1 MRRSAPPPTSRAGRQ
16 ALAFGR
22 ALRNASDTVTYSIV
36 ALDRDTGELG
46 VAVQSRWLAAG
57 AVVPWARPG
66 VGAVATQSFVDA
78 RYGHAG
84 IELLAGGRTPEAALA
99 ELIAA
104 DTDPGVRQVGMVDA
118 TGRTAAHTGSDCV
131 AAAGH
136 LTGSGVTVQANMM
149 ERATVWP
156 AMLAAYEGADGDL
169 ADRLLAALRAAE
181 TEGGDV
187 RGRQSAGLLV
197 VPGNPDAKPWD
208 VRFDVRIDDHRD
220 PLDELER
227 LVSVARGYEA
237 LDEAFEALAVGE
249 VEAAAAFTERA
260 AALAPDD
267 DQIRLWH
274 AVTVFDAGDEARGRK
289 LYRSALAVE
298 PRAGEHLR
306 RFAAAGQLPGRER
319 LVDALA
325 RDD

>member
-1 MRRSAPPPTSRAGRQ
+1 M
-16 ALAFGR
+16 
-22 ALRNASDTVTYSIV
+22 TYSIV
-36 ALDRDTGELG
+36 ALDRNSGELG

-78 RYGHAG
+78 RYGLVG
-84 IELLAGGRTPEAALA
+84 IELLASGHAPEAALA
-99 ELIAA
+99 ELLTA
-104 DTDPGVRQVGMVDA
+104 DPDPGVRQVGMVDA
-118 TGRTAAHTGSDCV
+118 TGRTAAHTGADCV

-136 LTGSGVTVQANMM
+136 LMGASVTVQANMM

-156 AMLAAYEGADGDL
+156 AMLAAFEGAQGDL
-169 ADRLLAALRAAE
+169 TDRLFAALRAAE
-181 TEGGDV
+181 AEGGDV
-187 RGRQSAGLLV
+187 RGRQSAGILV
-197 VPGNPDAKPWD
+197 VPGNADAKPWD
-208 VRFDVRIDDHRD
+208 VRFDVRVDDHRH

-227 LVSVARGYEA
+227 LVSIARAYEA
-237 LDEAFEALAVGE
+237 LDEGFEALAVGE
-249 VEAAAAFTERA
+249 VEAAAAFMERA

-267 DQIRLWH
+267 DQIRLWQ
-274 AVTVFDAGDEARGRK
+274 AVTVFEAGDETRGRK

>member
-1 MRRSAPPPTSRAGRQ
+1 MARYP
-16 ALAFGR
+16 LAIDLVAR
-22 ALRNASDTVTYSIV
+22 HASDTVTYSIV
-36 ALDRDTGELG
+36 AFDSDTGELG

-57 AVVPWARPG
+57 SVVPWARPG

-84 IELLAGGRTPEAALA
+84 IELLAAGQSPGAALA

-104 DTDPGVRQVGMVDA
+104 DPDPGVRQVGIVDVM
-118 TGRTAAHTGSDCV
+118 GRTAAHTGSACV
-131 AAAGH
+131 PAAGDVA
-136 LTGSGVTVQANMM
+136 GAGVTVQANMM

-156 AMLAAYEGADGDL
+156 AMLAAYERAGGDL
-169 ADRLLAALRAAE
+169 TDRLLAALRAAE
-181 TEGGDV
+181 DEGGDV
-187 RGRQSAGLLV
+187 RGRQSAGILV
-197 VPGNPDAKPWD
+197 VPGYADAKPWD
-208 VRFDVRIDDHRD
+208 VRFNVRIDDHRD
-220 PLDELER
+220 PLGELER
-227 LVSVARGYEA
+227 LVFVARAYEA

-249 VEAAAAFTERA
+249 LEAAAAFTDRA

-267 DQIRLWH
+267 DQIRLWQ
-274 AVTVFDAGDEARGRK
+274 AVMVFEAGDETRGRK

-325 RDD
+325 REG

>member
-197 VPGNPDAKPWD
+197 VPGSPDAKPWD

>member
-1 MRRSAPPPTSRAGRQ
+1 MLRSAPPPTSRAGQQ

-57 AVVPWARPG
+57 AVVPWVRPG

-149 ERATVWP
+149 ERSTVWP

-169 ADRLLAALRAAE
+169 TDRLLAALRAAE
-181 TEGGDV
+181 AEGGDV

-197 VPGNPDAKPWD
+197 VPGSPDAKPWD

-220 PLDELER
+220 PLGELER